1 MTGTSSDVA
10 FADAYVKGVKFD
22 AEAAYDAAVKNAT
35 VAPPSSGV
43 GRKGMETSVFTGYAN
58 TATHEGLSWSLE
70 GYLNDYGIARMG
82 EELYKKTKKARYK
95 EESAYF
101 LNRAQKYV
109 KLFDEKAGFF
119 QGKKPNGDWRLPSD
133 QYDPASGATTTPRPT
148 AGATPSPPRR
158 TAGVWPTCT
167 AAAPGSAR
175 SWTRTSR
182 RRRRRARS
190 SSAATAGSSTR

>member
-1 MTGTSSDVA
+1 M
-10 FADAYVKGVKFD
+10 
-22 AEAAYDAAVKNAT
+22 KNAT

-133 QYDPASGATTTPRPT
+133 QYDPPCLGLRLHRDQRLGLRLHRPAGQPGPGQPVRRPRGARQEAGHVLLHAGDGGPGVRRQLRRGYPRDDR
-148 AGATPSPPRR
+148 GA
-158 TAGVWPTCT
+158 
-167 AAAPGSAR
+167 
-175 SWTRTSR
+175 
-182 RRRRRARS
+182 
-190 SSAATAGSSTR
+190 